1 MRLARKMPL
10 VRLVDESG
18 ATTTEYG
25 VMLALILVAA
35 LVAIYALQG
44 AIIDLFQTATNVVT
58 LPA

>member
-1 MRLARKMPL
+1 MQLAQKLRLGRLA
-10 VRLVDESG
+10 DESG

-44 AIIDLFQTATNVVT
+44 AIIELFQTATDIVT